1 MKIDPGKTEIKL
13 LLNKMASLFDYTKD
27 FVETHE
33 KSLKDL
39 LIQYDYKNIYD
50 KNLMISEFHV
60 IDCIGKNQLPNATFI
75 SKELDMTKG
84 AISKITAKLLEKSLI
99 KANRLE
105 NNKKEIYY
113 TLTAQGREAFE
124 IHEKLHEKENEK
136 LLAIF
141 NKYSKE
147 ELSTISNFL
156 DDLLNEL

>member
-27 FVETHE
+27 LVETHE

-50 KNLMISEFHV
+50 KNLLISEFHV
-60 IDCIGKNQLPNATFI
+60 IDCIGKNRLPNATFI

-84 AISKITAKLLEKSLI
+84 AISKITAKLLEKSLV

-147 ELSTISNFL
+147 ELSTISKFL
-156 DDLLNEL
+156 DDLLNGL